1 MDEHVSSGSSLRL
14 QRQTEDR
21 TSQADEAEK
30 VEESLRDFIG
40 KIIVYYEKFNINNTL
55 LLKYEKKISRAETLL
70 EVFDVMKEMFD
81 ELMGF
86 ALKNSL
92 FANK

>member
-1 MDEHVSSGSSLRL
+1 MDALLESGESSLRL
-14 QRQTEDR
+14 KRASEDR
-21 TSQADEAEK
+21 NSQVDEAEK

-92 FANK
+92 CAN